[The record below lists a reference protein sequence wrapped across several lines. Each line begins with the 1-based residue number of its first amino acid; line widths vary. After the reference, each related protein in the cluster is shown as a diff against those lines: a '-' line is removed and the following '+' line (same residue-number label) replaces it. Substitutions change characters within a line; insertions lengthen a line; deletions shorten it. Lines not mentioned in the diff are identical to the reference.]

1 MFSSSDPIASG
12 TGWSNSID
20 ISNEAKW
27 FTALAP
33 TVSRRSCIVQVPTLK
48 SDSAQLGNIFQ
59 GAVYLSWGTQTLVNS
74 IGSAALSTI
83 KTISRHSYPQSAC
96 GGASTNLTKLMSHS

>member
-1 MFSSSDPIASG
+1 MYSSSSPIASG

-33 TVSRRSCIVQVPTLK
+33 TVRAHVAATSESGSEILAQQV
-48 SDSAQLGNIFQ
+48 GNIFQ
-59 GAVYLSWGTQTLVNS
+59 GAVYLSWNTSTLVTG
-74 IGSAALSTI
+74 IGSAGLATI

-96 GGASTNLTKLMSHS
+96 NGASTNLPSLMSHS